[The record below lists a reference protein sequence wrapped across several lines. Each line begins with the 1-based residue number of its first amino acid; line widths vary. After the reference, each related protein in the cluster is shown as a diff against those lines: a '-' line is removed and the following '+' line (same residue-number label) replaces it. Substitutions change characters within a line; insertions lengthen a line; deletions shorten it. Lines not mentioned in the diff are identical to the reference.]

1 MPANGT
7 VYIRWKP
14 VLQKGL
20 VLHHCH
26 IYNHETAGMKEM
38 MAVIDCSNTTLVA
51 MRESVCDG
59 ITDDEGGSM
68 EEEEL
73 TYENSKTRRA
83 MRHLASVGANI
94 PTEVTVWPWNQQND
108 KYQCQKTID
117 YLCSNSAMEMT
128 YSAEYNNI
136 FDI

>member
-1 MPANGT
+1 
-7 VYIRWKP
+7 
-14 VLQKGL
+14 
-20 VLHHCH
+20 
-26 IYNHETAGMKEM
+26 MKEM

>member
-1 MPANGT
+1 M
-7 VYIRWKP
+7 
-14 VLQKGL
+14 
-20 VLHHCH
+20 LHHCH

-38 MAVIDCSNTTLVA
+38 VAVIDCSNTTLTA
-51 MRESVCDG
+51 MRESVCDSN
-59 ITDDEGGSM
+59 TDDDGQEDV
-68 EEEEL
+68 EEL
-73 TYENSKTRRA
+73 SYEDSRTRRA
-83 MRHLASVGANI
+83 MRHLASVGASI

-117 YLCSNSAMEMT
+117 YLCSDSSMDMT